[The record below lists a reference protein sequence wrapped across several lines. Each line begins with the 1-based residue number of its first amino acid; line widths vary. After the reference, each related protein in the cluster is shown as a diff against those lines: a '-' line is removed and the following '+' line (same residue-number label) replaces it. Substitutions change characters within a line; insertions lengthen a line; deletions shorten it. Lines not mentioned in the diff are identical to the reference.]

1 MKIIPKI
8 ILFFFFYLFTLA
20 ASAGAKPILA
30 EETAIV
36 FLAQVTVDGT
46 TSTTVT
52 PTDTG
57 VRIENG
63 NREGGNLFHSF
74 DRFSIPTGTEA
85 YFNNPRDLVNIFSR
99 VTGGDISK
107 IDGLIRANGGA
118 NLFLINPAGI
128 VFGESAKLQLG
139 GSFYGSTADSIVFG
153 NGEFSATD
161 LSNPPL
167 ITINAPIGLNF
178 RDNPQPIINR
188 SVADNVGLQVNAGET
203 LGLIGGEIEIVGN
216 GFVSGEDNSIN
227 NITAQ
232 GATVWLGGLAEAG
245 TVSVDNVAE
254 NSIALPDN
262 ATRANVIFANAARV
276 DVASAGGGEITVI
289 GSNITLDR
297 ESQLIGGIAE
307 NSGTIESQAGDIIID
322 ATGAIELSQES
333 SIENRVN
340 DGAIGN
346 SGEISV
352 TGTSLNLTDGSRLSS
367 STFARGNAGD
377 ITLDITNAV
386 ILDGI
391 AESDQRSRI
400 ASGIA
405 STGRGEGGNITVNA
419 GSLSLIDGALL
430 NTRTAG
436 FGKAGNIS
444 IVVDETIALDGI
456 AANGEESSIS
466 SGIDPEARGEGGNI
480 NLDADLISIK
490 NGALI
495 FNQIATTGSGNTGNM
510 TITANSLILENN
522 AFLSSNTFGQG
533 NAGQIRINS
542 RDNISIDSS
551 SGILSSVASII
562 AEGDGGGIEI
572 TTTNLTLTNG
582 GQINANT
589 IGRGDAGK
597 ININSNGTI
606 VIDGQDTQGSP
617 SGIFSAV
624 RDTAIGNAIGIGN
637 AGGIEITT
645 ANLTLTD
652 GGEINASSTGDG
664 NGGSVTVFSE
674 ELDLDRGRIFA
685 TNNPSTVTTENREGG
700 NINLEIDRGLIRL
713 SNNSLISA
721 EAGANASGGNITID
735 AELILA
741 FPNQNNNIT
750 ANAEAGRGGNIEI
763 FSENILGIAERALNP
778 VTNDINAS
786 SQSGVDG
793 SVSIKTPD
801 SNAFRETTELVEN
814 TVTPEIVTAN
824 ACDVS
829 GDRGAVGILV
839 VKGRSGVSPIPTEP
853 LNSDALIMT
862 EESKVFHL
870 EKGKPTSSSPKNAG
884 LWQNNRYN
892 RSSNPEMTVFPNL
905 EIDYSYIP
913 PGVRPVAYRDNGEP
927 IYLAQGALV
936 QEDGTVVLTAVP
948 QDRNQDNSVART
960 YDRFAPS
967 GCGL

>member
-8 ILFFFFYLFTLA
+8 ILLFFFSLFPLA
-20 ASAGAKPILA
+20 ASAQAKPLLA
-30 EETAIV
+30 ETSII

-85 YFNNPRDLVNIFSR
+85 YFNNPSDLVNIFSR
-99 VTGGDISK
+99 VTGSEISQ

-128 VFGESAKLQLG
+128 VFGEGAKLQLG
-139 GSFYGSTADSIVFG
+139 GSFYGSTADSIAFS
-153 NGEFSATD
+153 NGEFSAID
-161 LSNPPL
+161 LNNPPL

-188 SVADNVGLQVNAGET
+188 SVADNVGLQVNTGET

-216 GFVSGEDNSIN
+216 GIVLGEDNPLN
-227 NITAQ
+227 NITAP

-245 TVSVDNVAE
+245 TVSVEE
-254 NSIALPDN
+254 NLISLPDN
-262 ATRANVIFANAARV
+262 GTRANVTFANGAKV
-276 DVASAGGGEITVI
+276 DVASDSSGEINVI
-289 GSNITLDR
+289 GNNIRLT
-297 ESQLIGGIAE
+297 EASQLIGGIAK
-307 NSGTIESQAGDIIID
+307 NSGTIESQAGDITID

-340 DGAIGN
+340 LNAIGN
-346 SGEISV
+346 SGDIDI
-352 TGTSLNLTDGSRLSS
+352 TGSSLSLTDGGRLST

-377 ITLDITNAV
+377 IAVDITGAV
-386 ILDGI
+386 ILDGV
-391 AESDQRSRI
+391 AASGQRSRM

-405 STGRGEGGNITVNA
+405 STGRGEGGNLTVNA

-430 NTRTAG
+430 NTRTDG
-436 FGKAGNIS
+436 SGNAGNINI
-444 IVVDETIALDGI
+444 IVEGTIALDGI
-456 AANGEESSIS
+456 AANDKESSIS
-466 SGIDPEARGEGGNI
+466 SGIGQLARGEGGNI
-480 NLDADLISIK
+480 TLDADLVSIK

-495 FNQIATTGSGNTGNM
+495 FNQIATDGSGNTGDIK
-510 TITANSLILENN
+510 ITANSLTLENK
-522 AFLSSNTFGQG
+522 AFLSSETFGQG
-533 NAGQIRINS
+533 NAGQITINS
-542 RDNISIDSS
+542 RDNVAVDSN

-562 AEGDGGGIEI
+562 AKGDGGGIEI

-597 ININSNGTI
+597 ISINANGTI
-606 VIDGQDTQGSP
+606 FIDGKDTQNSP

-624 RDTAIGNAIGIGN
+624 TDTAIGNAIGIGD

-645 ANLTLTD
+645 GSLSITD
-652 GGEINASSTGDG
+652 RGEINASSTGNG
-664 NGGSVTVFSE
+664 NGGSVAILAE

-685 TNNPSTVTTENREGG
+685 INNPSTVTTENREGG
-700 NINLEIDRGLIRL
+700 NINLEIDRGLVRL

-721 EAGANASGGNITID
+721 RSGENAAGGNIRINAD
-735 AELILA
+735 LVFA
-741 FPNQNNNIT
+741 FPNQNNDIT

-763 FSENILGIAERALNP
+763 FSESILGIEERDLNSI
-778 VTNDINAS
+778 TNDINAS
-786 SQSGVDG
+786 SQSGIDG

-801 SNAFRETTELVEN
+801 NNAFRETTELAES
-814 TVTPEIVTAN
+814 TVAPEVVMAN

-829 GDRGAVGILV
+829 NNQGAVGILV
-839 VKGRSGVSPIPTEP
+839 VKGRSGVAPIPTEP

-862 EESKVFHL
+862 EESKVLRL
-870 EKGKPTSSSPKNAG
+870 EKGEPASTSSKTAD
-884 LWQNNRYN
+884 LWQKDRF
-892 RSSNPEMTVFPNL
+892 SKPETMTVFPHL

-913 PGVRPVAYRDNGEP
+913 PDVRPVAYRDNGEP

-936 QEDGTVVLTAVP
+936 QEDGTVILTAVP
-948 QDRNQDNSVART
+948 QDNSVART

>member
-8 ILFFFFYLFTLA
+8 ILLFFFSLFPLA
-20 ASAGAKPILA
+20 ASAQAKPLLT
-30 EETAIV
+30 ETSLI
-36 FLAQVTVDGT
+36 FLAQVTIDGT

-85 YFNNPRDLVNIFSR
+85 YFNNPSDLVNIFSR
-99 VTGGDISK
+99 VTGGDLSQ

-128 VFGESAKLQLG
+128 VFGEGAKLQLG
-139 GSFYGSTADSIVFG
+139 GSFYGSTADSIVFS
-153 NGEFSATD
+153 NGEFSATN

-203 LGLIGGEIEIVGN
+203 IGLIGGGIEIVGN
-216 GFVSGEDNSIN
+216 GTTLGEGNPIN
-227 NITAQ
+227 NIMAQ

-245 TVSVDNVAE
+245 KVSVEE
-254 NSIALPDN
+254 NLISLPDDV
-262 ATRANVIFANAARV
+262 ARANVIFANGARV
-276 DVASAGGGEITVI
+276 DVASTGEGAITVI
-289 GSNITLDR
+289 SNNITLTQG
-297 ESQLIGGIAE
+297 SQLIGGIAE
-307 NSGTIESQAGDIIID
+307 NSGTIESQAGDITIN
-322 ATGAIELSQES
+322 ATGTIDLREES

-340 DGAIGN
+340 ESAIGN
-346 SGEISV
+346 SGDINV
-352 TGTSLNLTDGSRLSS
+352 TGISLSLTDGGRLST
-367 STFARGNAGD
+367 STFGQGSAGN
-377 ITLDITNAV
+377 ITVNTTDAV
-386 ILDGI
+386 IIESI
-391 AESDQRSRI
+391 AKSGQRSRI

-405 STGRGEGGNITVNA
+405 STGKGEGGDINVDA
-419 GSLSLIDGALL
+419 GSLFLTDGALL

-436 FGKAGNIS
+436 SGNAGNIN
-444 IVVDETIALDGI
+444 IVVDEAIVLDGI
-456 AANGEESSIS
+456 ATSSEESSIS
-466 SGIDPEARGEGGNI
+466 SGVDQEARGEGGNI
-480 NLDADLISIK
+480 TLDADLVSIK

-495 FNQIATTGSGNTGNM
+495 FNQIATAGFGNTGNIK
-510 TITANSLILENN
+510 ITANSLTLENR
-522 AFLSSNTFGQG
+522 AFLSSDTFGRG
-533 NAGQIRINS
+533 NAGQITINS
-542 RDNISIDSS
+542 RDNIFVDSS

-589 IGRGDAGK
+589 IGQGDAGK
-597 ININSNGTI
+597 ININAQDTI
-606 VIDGQDTQGSP
+606 DVDGEDTQGFP

-624 RDTAIGNAIGIGN
+624 GDTGIGN

-645 ANLTLTD
+645 ANLTLTN
-652 GGEINASSTGDG
+652 GSEINASNTGDG
-664 NGGSVTVFSE
+664 NGGSVAILAK

-685 TNNPSTVTTENREGG
+685 TNTPSTSTTENREGG
-700 NINLEIDRGLIRL
+700 NINLEIAEGLVRL

-721 EAGANASGGNITID
+721 KAGENAAGGNIRINAD
-735 AELILA
+735 LVFA
-741 FPNQNNNIT
+741 FPNQNNDIT

-763 FSENILGIAERALNP
+763 FSESILGIEERSLNS

-801 SNAFRETTELVEN
+801 NNAFRETTELAES
-814 TVTPEIVTAN
+814 TVALEVVMAN

-829 GDRGAVGILV
+829 NNQGAIGILV
-839 VKGRSGVSPIPTEP
+839 VKGRSGVAPIPTEP

-862 EESKVFHL
+862 EESK
-870 EKGKPTSSSPKNAG
+870 TAN
-884 LWQNNRYN
+884 LWQNHQP
-892 RSSNPEMTVFPNL
+892 SKPKTLTVFPNL

-913 PGVRPVAYRDNGEP
+913 PDVQPVAYRDNGEP
-927 IYLAQGALV
+927 IYLAKGALV
-936 QEDGTVVLTAVP
+936 QEDGTVILTAVP
-948 QDRNQDNSVART
+948 QDNSVART
-960 YDRFAPS
+960 FDSLAPS